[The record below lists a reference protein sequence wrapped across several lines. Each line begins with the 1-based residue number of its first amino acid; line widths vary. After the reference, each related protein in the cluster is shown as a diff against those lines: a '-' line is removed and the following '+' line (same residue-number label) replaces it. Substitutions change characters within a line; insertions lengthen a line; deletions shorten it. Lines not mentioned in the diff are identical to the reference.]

1 MTTKTA
7 TTPKTATI
15 ALREGGTTL
24 RLLAQ
29 RRPDETAVTYV
40 TTVDPEKHSQ
50 RGLTETHPDMDTAK
64 AALAGLAAKAE
75 KLGWARAVAGRG
87 FVARPDAFSTLP
99 VAPKAPVVVKK

>member
-15 ALREGGTTL
+15 TLRAGGTTM

-40 TTVDPEKHSQ
+40 TTVDPDKKTT
-50 RGLTETHPDMDTAK
+50 RGMTETHPTFDAAR

-75 KLGWARAVAGRG
+75 KLGWSRAVAGRG
-87 FVARPDAFSTLP
+87 FVARPDAFTTLP
-99 VAPKAPVVVKK
+99 AAPKATVVKK

>member
-64 AALAGLAAKAE
+64 AE